1 VRAVAA
7 PVRGRDRR
15 VAGVI
20 GIPGPVERMGD
31 ERVRE
36 IADALVAAANEV
48 SASMG

>member
-1 VRAVAA
+1 
-7 PVRGRDRR
+7 
-15 VAGVI
+15 
-20 GIPGPVERMGD
+20 MGD